1 MRVWYCEAEY
11 GEEEIL
17 AATNVL
23 RNKPLALMCSENVF
37 ELESKVAKIFRKE
50 YGLMSNSGSSA
61 NLLAMKALD
70 LPKGSKVITPALT
83 FITTVAPIVQSGLVP
98 YFIDADIDTLQ
109 MDPSILKE
117 LDLKDVSAIKV
128 PNLIGNVANWE
139 EIYNFAKNN
148 NLLVIEDS
156 ADTIGYSYATELNDW
171 SDVSTTSFFAS
182 HVITGAGNGGL
193 TAFKNEQ
200 HYLNAKSLRGW
211 GRRSALY
218 GETEDYDRRF
228 DCKLDGMDYD
238 DKFVFDD
245 LGYNLLPSEISAA
258 FALVQLDKIEEK
270 VNNRLNNFHY
280 IKDAISLSENMRG
293 FSAYDN
299 VKTGWMSFPLMLTNK
314 LKGKR
319 KEFQIYLEKSGI
331 QTRTVFTGNIL
342 RQPVSKKFKWD
353 SYGQFN
359 SSDQIMENGVLL
371 GCHNKMTKEKLDYMI
386 SKIIEAEECILK

>member
-11 GEEEIL
+11 GQEEID
-17 AATNVL
+17 AAVKVL
-23 RNKPLALMCSENVF
+23 EERPLALMCSENVF
-37 ELESKVAKIFRKE
+37 ELEEKVAKIFRKNF
-50 YGLMSNSGSSA
+50 GLMSNSGSSA

-70 LPKGSKVITPALT
+70 LPRGSKVITPSLT
-83 FITTVAPIVQSGLVP
+83 FITTVAPIVQAGLVP
-98 YFIDADIDTLQ
+98 FFIDVDIDTLQ
-109 MDPSILKE
+109 MNPSILKE
-117 LDLKDVSAIKV
+117 LDLTDVAAIKV
-128 PNLIGNVANWE
+128 PNLIGNVANWN
-139 EIYNFAKNN
+139 EIYSFAKNN

-156 ADTIGYSYATELNDW
+156 ADTIGYDYVTELSDW

-193 TAFKNEQ
+193 TAFREEQ

-218 GETEDYDRRF
+218 GETEDIDRRF
-228 DCKLDGMDYD
+228 DCELDGMDYD

-258 FALVQLDKIEEK
+258 FALEQLKKLDEK
-270 VNNRLNNFHY
+270 VDNRLSNFHY
-280 IKDAISLSENMRG
+280 LRDAISKSNNIRG
-293 FSAYDN
+293 FTAYDN

-319 KEFQIYLEKSGI
+319 KDFQIFLEKAGI

-342 RQPVSKKFKWD
+342 RQPVAKKFEWD
-353 SYGQFN
+353 SHGSF
-359 SSDQIMENGVLL
+359 SASDQIMENGVLL
-371 GCHNKMTKEKLDYMI
+371 GCHNKMTPEKMDYVI
-386 SKIIEAEECILK
+386 AKIIEAEACILK

>member
-11 GEEEIL
+11 GDEEIL

-23 RNKPLALMCSENVF
+23 KNKPLALMCSENVF
-37 ELESKVAKIFRKE
+37 ELETKVAKIFRKE
-50 YGLMSNSGSSA
+50 HGLMSNSGSSA

-98 YFIDADIDTLQ
+98 YFIDADINTLQ

-117 LDLKDVSAIKV
+117 LDLTDVTAIKV

-148 NLLVIEDS
+148 DLLVIEDS
-156 ADTIGYSYATELNDW
+156 ADTIGYSYSTELNDW
-171 SDVSTTSFFAS
+171 SDISTTSFFAS

-193 TAFKNEQ
+193 TAFKDEK

-280 IKDAISLSENMRG
+280 IKDAISHSDNMRG

-314 LKGKR
+314 LQGKR

-342 RQPVSKKFKWD
+342 RQPVAKKFKWD
-353 SYGQFN
+353 SYGEFN

>member
-11 GEEEIL
+11 GDEEIL

-23 RNKPLALMCSENVF
+23 KNKPLALMCSENVF
-37 ELESKVAKIFRKE
+37 ELETKVAKIFRKE
-50 YGLMSNSGSSA
+50 HGLMSNSGSSA

-98 YFIDADIDTLQ
+98 YFIDVDINTLQ

-117 LDLKDVSAIKV
+117 LDLTDVTAIKV

-148 NLLVIEDS
+148 DLLVIEDS
-156 ADTIGYSYATELNDW
+156 ADTIGYSYSTELNDW
-171 SDVSTTSFFAS
+171 SDISTTSFFAS

-193 TAFKNEQ
+193 TAFKDEK

-280 IKDAISLSENMRG
+280 IKDAISHSDNMRG

-314 LKGKR
+314 LQGKR

-342 RQPVSKKFKWD
+342 RQPVAKKFKWD
-353 SYGQFN
+353 SYGEFN

>member
-1 MRVWYCEAEY
+1 MRVWYCEADY
-11 GEEEIL
+11 GDEEIL

-23 RNKPLALMCSENVF
+23 KNKPLALMCSENVF
-37 ELESKVAKIFRKE
+37 ELETKVAKIFRKE

-98 YFIDADIDTLQ
+98 YFIDADINTLQ

-117 LDLKDVSAIKV
+117 LDLTDVSAIKV

-148 NLLVIEDS
+148 DLLVIEDS
-156 ADTIGYSYATELNDW
+156 ADTIGYSYSTELNDW

-193 TAFKNEQ
+193 TAFKDEK

-280 IKDAISLSENMRG
+280 IKDAISHSDNMRG

-314 LKGKR
+314 LQGKR

-353 SYGQFN
+353 SYGEFN

>member
-1 MRVWYCEAEY
+1 MRVHYCEAVY

-17 AATNVL
+17 AATDVL

-37 ELESKVAKIFRKE
+37 ALEDKVAKMFRKE

-61 NLLAMKALD
+61 NLLAMKSLD

-83 FITTVAPIVQSGLVP
+83 FITTVAPIVQSELIP
-98 YFIDADIDTLQ
+98 YFVDVDIDTLQ

-117 LDLKDVSAIKV
+117 LDLTGVSAIKV

-156 ADTIGYSYATELNDW
+156 ADTIGYTYSTKLNDW

-193 TAFKNEQ
+193 TAFKEEK

-238 DKFVFDD
+238 DKFVFDE

-258 FALVQLDKIEEK
+258 FALEQLKKLEAK
-270 VNNRLNNFHY
+270 VDNRLNNFNY
-280 IKDAISLSENMRG
+280 IKDAISKSDNMRG
-293 FSAYDN
+293 FSSYNN

-319 KEFQIYLEKSGI
+319 KEFQIFLEKSGI

-342 RQPVSKKFKWD
+342 RQPVSKKFEWE

-359 SSDQIMENGVLL
+359 ASDQIMENGVLL
-371 GCHNKMTKEKLDYMI
+371 GCHNKMTREKLDYMI
-386 SKIIEAEECILK
+386 LKIIEAEECILK

>member
-1 MRVWYCEAEY
+1 MRVWYCEADY

-23 RNKPLALMCSENVF
+23 KNKPLALMCSENVF
-37 ELESKVAKIFRKE
+37 ELEAKVAKMFRKK

-70 LPKGSKVITPALT
+70 LPKGSKVITPSLT
-83 FITTVAPIVQSGLVP
+83 FITTVAPIVQSNLIP
-98 YFIDADIDTLQ
+98 YFIDVDIDTLQ
-109 MDPSILKE
+109 IDTSILKH
-117 LDLKDVSAIKV
+117 LDLSNVSAIKV

-156 ADTIGYSYATELNDW
+156 ADTIGYNYPTELHDW

-193 TAFKNEQ
+193 TAFKEEK

-258 FALVQLDKIEEK
+258 FALEQLKKLEEK
-270 VNNRLNNFHY
+270 VDNRLTNFHY
-280 IKDAISLSENMRG
+280 IKDAISKSKNMRG
-293 FSAYDN
+293 FSSYEK
-299 VKTGWMSFPLMLTNK
+299 VRTGWMSFPLMLTNK

-319 KEFQIYLEKSGI
+319 KEFQIFLEKSGI

-342 RQPVSKKFKWD
+342 RQPVARKFKWD

-359 SSDQIMENGVLL
+359 ASDQIMENGVLL
-371 GCHNKMTKEKLDYMI
+371 GCHNRMTYEKMDYLI

>member
-1 MRVWYCEAEY
+1 L
-11 GEEEIL
+11 I
-17 AATNVL
+17 
-23 RNKPLALMCSENVF
+23 
-37 ELESKVAKIFRKE
+37 
-50 YGLMSNSGSSA
+50 
-61 NLLAMKALD
+61 
-70 LPKGSKVITPALT
+70 
-83 FITTVAPIVQSGLVP
+83 P
-98 YFIDADIDTLQ
+98 YFIDVDIDTLQ
-109 MDPSILKE
+109 IDTSILKH
-117 LDLKDVSAIKV
+117 LDLSNVSAIKV

-156 ADTIGYSYATELNDW
+156 ADTIGYNYPTELHDW

-193 TAFKNEQ
+193 TAFKEEK

-258 FALVQLDKIEEK
+258 FALEQLKKLEEK
-270 VNNRLNNFHY
+270 VDNRLTNFHY
-280 IKDAISLSENMRG
+280 IKDAISKSKNMRG
-293 FSAYDN
+293 FSSYEK
-299 VKTGWMSFPLMLTNK
+299 VRTGWMSFPLMLTNK

-319 KEFQIYLEKSGI
+319 KEFQIFLEKSGI

-342 RQPVSKKFKWD
+342 RQPVARKFKWD

-359 SSDQIMENGVLL
+359 ASDQIMENGVLL
-371 GCHNKMTKEKLDYMI
+371 GCHNRMTYEKMDYLI

>member
-1 MRVWYCEAEY
+1 MRVWYCEADY
-11 GEEEIL
+11 GQEEIN
-17 AATNVL
+17 AATDVL
-23 RNKPLALMCSENVF
+23 KNKPLALMCSENVF
-37 ELESKVAKIFRKE
+37 ELESKVANIFRKE
-50 YGLMSNSGSSA
+50 YGVMSNSGSSA

-109 MDPSILKE
+109 MDPDILKE
-117 LDLKDVSAIKV
+117 IDLTDVSAIKV

-148 NLLVIEDS
+148 DLMVIEDS
-156 ADTIGYSYATELNDW
+156 ADTIGYSYDTELSDW

-193 TAFKNEQ
+193 TAFKEEK

-238 DKFVFDD
+238 DKFIFDD

-258 FALVQLDKIEEK
+258 FALEQLNKIEQK
-270 VNNRLNNFHY
+270 VENRLNNFHY
-280 IKDAISLSENMRG
+280 IKDAISLSDNMRG

-319 KEFQIYLEKSGI
+319 KDFQIFLEKSGI

-342 RQPVSKKFKWD
+342 RQPVSQKFKWE
-353 SYGQFN
+353 SHGEFN
-359 SSDQIMENGVLL
+359 ASDQIMENGVLL
-371 GCHNKMTKEKLDYMI
+371 GCHNKMTAEKLDYLI
-386 SKIIEAEECILK
+386 SKIAEAEECILK

>member
-11 GEEEIL
+11 GQEEIN
-17 AATNVL
+17 AAVSVL
-23 RNKPLALMCSENVF
+23 ENSPLALMCSKNVF
-37 ELESKVAKIFRKE
+37 ELEEKVAKIFRKKF
-50 YGLMSNSGSSA
+50 GLMSNSGSSA

-70 LPKGSKVITPALT
+70 LPKGSKVITPSLT
-83 FITTVAPIVQSGLVP
+83 FITTVAPIVQAGLTP
-98 YFIDADIDTLQ
+98 YFIDVDIETLQ
-109 MDPSILKE
+109 MDPSILKS
-117 LDLKDVSAIKV
+117 LDLTDVTAIKV

-139 EIYNFAKNN
+139 EIYNFAKSN

-156 ADTIGYSYATELNDW
+156 ADTIGYTYSSQLSDW

-193 TAFKNEQ
+193 TAFKDEK

-218 GETEDYDRRF
+218 GETEDIDRRF
-228 DCKLDGMDYD
+228 NCELDGMDYD

-258 FALVQLDKIEEK
+258 FALEQLKKLEEK
-270 VNNRLNNFHY
+270 VDNRLSNFNY
-280 IKDAISLSENMRG
+280 LRDAISKSDNMRG

-319 KEFQIYLEKSGI
+319 KEFQIFLEKSGI

-353 SYGQFN
+353 SYGQF
-359 SSDQIMENGVLL
+359 SASDQIMENGVLL
-371 GCHNKMTKEKLDYMI
+371 GCHNKMTPEKLDYVI
-386 SKIIEAEECILK
+386 AKIIEAEACILK

>member
-1 MRVWYCEAEY
+1 MRVWYCEADY

-17 AATNVL
+17 AATSVL
-23 RNKPLALMCSENVF
+23 RNKPLALMCGENVF
-37 ELESKVAKIFRKE
+37 ELEAKVAKMFRKE

-70 LPKGSKVITPALT
+70 LPMGSKVITPALT
-83 FITTVAPIVQSGLVP
+83 FITTVAPIVQSGLIP
-98 YFIDADIDTLQ
+98 YFIDVDIDTLQ
-109 MDPSILKE
+109 MDTSLLKE
-117 LDLKDVSAIKV
+117 LDLTGVSAIKV

-156 ADTIGYSYATELNDW
+156 ADTIGYTYSTKLNDW

-193 TAFKNEQ
+193 TAFREEK

-218 GETEDYDRRF
+218 GETEDYERRF

-238 DKFVFDD
+238 DKFIFDD
-245 LGYNLLPSEISAA
+245 LGYNLLPSEVSAA
-258 FALVQLDKIEEK
+258 FALEQLKKIEEK
-270 VNNRLNNFHY
+270 VDNRLSNFNY
-280 IKDAISLSENMRG
+280 IKEAISSSSNIRG

-314 LKGKR
+314 LRGKR
-319 KEFQIYLEKSGI
+319 KEFQIFLEKSGI
-331 QTRTVFTGNIL
+331 QTRTIFTGNIL
-342 RQPVSKKFKWD
+342 RQPVSKKFEWE
-353 SYGQFN
+353 SHGQFN

-371 GCHNKMTKEKLDYMI
+371 GCHNKLTRKQMDYMI
-386 SKIIEAEECILK
+386 TKIIEAEQCI

>member
-11 GEEEIL
+11 GQEEID
-17 AATNVL
+17 AAVKVL
-23 RNKPLALMCSENVF
+23 EERPLALMCSENVF
-37 ELESKVAKIFRKE
+37 ELEEKVAKIFRKNF
-50 YGLMSNSGSSA
+50 GLMSNSGSSA

-70 LPKGSKVITPALT
+70 LPRGSKVITPSLT
-83 FITTVAPIVQSGLVP
+83 FITTVAPIVQAGLVP
-98 YFIDADIDTLQ
+98 FFIDVNIDTIQ
-109 MDPSILKE
+109 MNPSILKE
-117 LDLKDVSAIKV
+117 LDLTDVAAIKV
-128 PNLIGNVANWE
+128 PNLIGNVANWN
-139 EIYNFAKNN
+139 EIYSFAKNN

-156 ADTIGYSYATELNDW
+156 ADTIGYDYVTELSDW

-193 TAFKNEQ
+193 TAFREEQ

-218 GETEDYDRRF
+218 GETEDIDRRF
-228 DCKLDGMDYD
+228 DCELDGMDYD

-258 FALVQLDKIEEK
+258 FALEQLKKLDEK
-270 VNNRLNNFHY
+270 VDNRLSNFHY
-280 IKDAISLSENMRG
+280 LRDAISKSNNIRG
-293 FSAYDN
+293 FTAYDN

-319 KEFQIYLEKSGI
+319 KDFQIFLEKAGI

-342 RQPVSKKFKWD
+342 RQPVAKKFEWD
-353 SYGQFN
+353 SHGSF
-359 SSDQIMENGVLL
+359 SASDQIMENGVLL
-371 GCHNKMTKEKLDYMI
+371 GCHNKMTPEKMDYVI
-386 SKIIEAEECILK
+386 AKIIEAEACILK

>member
-11 GEEEIL
+11 GQEEID
-17 AATNVL
+17 AAVKVL
-23 RNKPLALMCSENVF
+23 EERPLALMCSENVF
-37 ELESKVAKIFRKE
+37 ELEEKVAKIFRKNF
-50 YGLMSNSGSSA
+50 GLMSNSGSSA

-70 LPKGSKVITPALT
+70 LPRGSKVITPSLT
-83 FITTVAPIVQSGLVP
+83 FITTVAPIVQAGLVP
-98 YFIDADIDTLQ
+98 FFIDVDIDTLQ
-109 MDPSILKE
+109 MNPSILKE
-117 LDLKDVSAIKV
+117 LDLTDVAAIKV
-128 PNLIGNVANWE
+128 PNLIGNVANWN
-139 EIYNFAKNN
+139 EIYSFAKNN

-156 ADTIGYSYATELNDW
+156 ADTIGYDYVTELSDW

-193 TAFKNEQ
+193 TAFREEQ

-218 GETEDYDRRF
+218 GETEDIDRRF
-228 DCKLDGMDYD
+228 DCELDGMDYD

-258 FALVQLDKIEEK
+258 FALEQLKKLDEK
-270 VNNRLNNFHY
+270 VDNRLSNFHY
-280 IKDAISLSENMRG
+280 LRDAISKSNNIRG
-293 FSAYDN
+293 FTAYDN

-319 KEFQIYLEKSGI
+319 KDFQIFLEKAGI

-342 RQPVSKKFKWD
+342 RQPVAKKFEWD
-353 SYGQFN
+353 SHGSF
-359 SSDQIMENGVLL
+359 SASDQIMENGVLL
-371 GCHNKMTKEKLDYMI
+371 GCHNKVTPEKMDYVI
-386 SKIIEAEECILK
+386 AKIIEAEACILK

>member
-11 GEEEIL
+11 GQEEIN
-17 AATNVL
+17 AAVSVL
-23 RNKPLALMCSENVF
+23 ENSPLALMCSKNVF
-37 ELESKVAKIFRKE
+37 ELEEKVAKIFRKKF
-50 YGLMSNSGSSA
+50 GLMSNSGSSA

-70 LPKGSKVITPALT
+70 LPKGSKVITPSLT
-83 FITTVAPIVQSGLVP
+83 FITTVAPIVQAGLTP
-98 YFIDADIDTLQ
+98 YFIDVDIETLQ
-109 MDPSILKE
+109 MDPSILKS
-117 LDLKDVSAIKV
+117 LDLTDVTAIKV

-156 ADTIGYSYATELNDW
+156 ADTIGYTYSSQLSDW

-193 TAFKNEQ
+193 TAFKDEK

-218 GETEDYDRRF
+218 GETEDIDRRF
-228 DCKLDGMDYD
+228 NCELDGMDYD

-258 FALVQLDKIEEK
+258 FALEQLKKLEEK
-270 VNNRLNNFHY
+270 VDNRLSNFNY
-280 IKDAISLSENMRG
+280 LRDAISKSDNMRG

-319 KEFQIYLEKSGI
+319 KEFQIFLEKSGI

-353 SYGQFN
+353 SYGQF
-359 SSDQIMENGVLL
+359 SASDQIMENGVLL
-371 GCHNKMTKEKLDYMI
+371 GCHNKMTPEKLDYVI
-386 SKIIEAEECILK
+386 TKIIEAEACILK